1 MSKKVKDDTTKKP
14 IPSVEDNRDKTKKS
28 NEITISNFKMLDT
41 DKDKDKIDKINK
53 EKQDLLHNPYYSIDL
68 NTNKVKQNDR
78 VSFRVL
84 ANKPRDYKPKDD
96 NKEIIDLVH
105 QDYIRQMQHFNIDL
119 DKYLG
124 KTYTTIQELEEDIYS
139 FNSLYDKN
147 YYNGF
152 NYKVRNYADEKVKQ
166 DYLNKYADAIASTQ
180 YIEIK
185 EVCNDI
191 IEFVNEDIDNTEI
204 KRILDDEYLKD
215 IQKQI
220 KDAYSDNAS
229 DTDNDSNVSLIP
241 NTADFI
247 TPKADYITEFVN
259 DFNKDDVEIYT
270 YNLIKHYVYTD
281 ELNKL
286 NAEIESNKKYYKEV
300 STLYKAIDNKILK
313 IVSNFSKHL
322 SKLEKQNKTKAVKN
336 IVPTS
341 HTFNLVAPKI
351 FNTTYKM
358 GKYTSIDK
366 SNNLDYDVRLNIV
379 ADEIN
384 DLRDIIF
391 QEDITNKTLSLL
403 PIDLALFIGFTDLSA
418 INGNN
423 IPINMQDTLR
433 YITESK
439 NLKLKDN
446 KKLLQLYEDRL
457 RTFDKFKVKA
467 IITNKETNKQI
478 RFLDPISILEN
489 ARVLDTSSNQISYI
503 IGRSAILVI
512 LNYLA
517 DEMQQ
522 DYKAT
527 FSTANS
533 YINDSQSN
541 TIYTLNMKYYLIIKI
556 LQMGN
561 SKERLNKY
569 QPKINLN
576 QLYEQTALLKGVDE
590 LSKTEKARLRQSI
603 NKYLEHLKGKGLLLE
618 YDYKPFKEIASE
630 STTAITKKSD
640 AKDSIY
646 IKL

>member
-1 MSKKVKDDTTKKP
+1 MSKTIKKN
-14 IPSVEDNRDKTKKS
+14 IPSVEDNRDKTKTT
-28 NEITISNFKMLDT
+28 NNIQISNFKILDA
-41 DKDKDKIDKINK
+41 DKDKDKIDKLIK
-53 EKQDLLHNPYYSIDL
+53 EKQDALHNPYYSIDL
-68 NTNKVKQNDR
+68 NTNKVKQNNR
-78 VSFRVL
+78 VSFIVK
-84 ANKPRDYKPKDD
+84 ANKPFYTDETLKKQVKY
-96 NKEIIDLVH
+96 NNEILNYVY
-105 QDYIRQMQHFNIDL
+105 QDYLRLMRNYNTELDNFID
-119 DKYLG
+119 KEY
-124 KTYTTIQELEEDIYS
+124 KTIQELKDDIYK
-139 FNSLYDKN
+139 FNEFYDTS

-152 NYKVRNYADEKVKQ
+152 NLKIKNFLDDDVKK

-180 YIEIK
+180 LIEIK
-185 EVCNDI
+185 NVVDNI
-191 IEFVNEDIDNTEI
+191 IEFANVDLENTEI
-204 KRILDDEYLKD
+204 KRIIDIAYLKD
-215 IQKQI
+215 LQEQI
-220 KDAYSDNAS
+220 KDEYTDKSDKK
-229 DTDNDSNVSLIP
+229 DS
-241 NTADFI
+241 
-247 TPKADYITEFVN
+247 ITEFVD
-259 DFNKDDVEIYT
+259 DFNKDDIEFFA
-270 YNLIKHYVYTD
+270 YNLIRFYVYTD
-281 ELNKL
+281 ELSN
-286 NAEIESNKKYYKEV
+286 IELDIETNKKYFKEV
-300 STLYKAIDNKILK
+300 KSLYKSINDKIIK
-313 IVSNFSKHL
+313 VVSNFSKYL
-322 SKLEKQNKTKAVKN
+322 SKLEKQNKTKAIKN
-336 IVPTS
+336 ITPTS

-351 FNTTYKM
+351 FNTTYKL
-358 GKYTSIDK
+358 GRYTNIDK
-366 SNNLDYDVRLNIV
+366 DSNLDYDVKLNIV
-379 ADEIN
+379 ADEIS

-391 QEDITNKTLSLL
+391 QEDITNKQLSLL

-467 IITNKETNKQI
+467 VITNKETNKQI
-478 RFLDPISILEN
+478 KFLDPISILEN
-489 ARVLDTSSNQISYI
+489 ARVLDTSNNQISYI

-522 DYKAT
+522 DYKTT

-541 TIYTLNMKYYLIIKI
+541 TIYTLNMKYSIIIKI

-561 SKERLNKY
+561 SKSRLNKY
-569 QPKINLN
+569 NPKINLN

-603 NKYLEHLKGKGLLLE
+603 NKYLEHLKSKGLLLE
-618 YDYKPFKEIASE
+618 YDYKPFKELASE

-640 AKDSIY
+640 AKDSLY

>member
-1 MSKKVKDDTTKKP
+1 MSKT
-14 IPSVEDNRDKTKKS
+14 IPKVEDNRGKRKS
-28 NEITISNFKMLDT
+28 NQITISNYKELDT
-41 DKDKDKIDKINK
+41 EKDKAKIEQMI
-53 EKQDLLHNPYYSIDL
+53 KQKQRDLHNPYYSIDL
-68 NTNKVKQNDR
+68 NTNKVKQNER
-78 VSFRVL
+78 VSFIVQ
-84 ANKPRDYKPKDD
+84 ANKPKDYKPKDD
-96 NKEIIDLVH
+96 NKEILEIVH
-105 QDYIRQMQHFNIDL
+105 QDYLRQMKHFDIEL
-119 DKYLG
+119 DKFLDKEYNSIKDL
-124 KTYTTIQELEEDIYS
+124 QDDIYM
-139 FNSLYDKN
+139 FNELFDVN
-147 YYNGF
+147 YRNGF
-152 NYKVRNYADEKVKQ
+152 NIRVRNYLDDDVKK
-166 DYLNKYADAIASTQ
+166 DFLNKYADAIASTQ
-180 YIEIK
+180 YVEIK
-185 EVCNDI
+185 DVCSNL
-191 IEFVNEDIDNTEI
+191 IEFVDVDLNNTDIKKIIDD
-204 KRILDDEYLKD
+204 KYLLDLQE
-215 IQKQI
+215 QI
-220 KDAYSDNAS
+220 KDSYSDIS
-229 DTDNDSNVSLIP
+229 DKDVS
-241 NTADFI
+241 DDV
-247 TPKADYITEFVN
+247 KEFVD
-259 DFNKDDVEIYT
+259 DFNRDDLEFFI
-270 YNLIKHYVYTD
+270 YNLLKSYVYAD
-281 ELNKL
+281 ELEKI
-286 NAEIESNKKYYKEV
+286 NAEIKDNKKYYKEV
-300 STLYKAIDNKILK
+300 NTLYKTINNKILK
-313 IVSNFSKHL
+313 IVSNFSKYL

-336 IVPTS
+336 IVPTN

-351 FNTTYKM
+351 FNNTYPLN
-358 GKYTSIDK
+358 KYTSIDK
-366 SNNLDYDVRLNIV
+366 DSNLDYDVRLNIV

-391 QEDITNKTLSLL
+391 QEDITNKQLSLL

-439 NLKLKDN
+439 QLKLKDN

-522 DYKAT
+522 DYKTT

-533 YINDSQSN
+533 YINDSQNN
-541 TIYTLNMKYYLIIKI
+541 TIAILNMKYYLIIKI

-561 SKERLNKY
+561 SKGRLNKY
-569 QPKINLN
+569 NPKINLN

-603 NKYLEHLKGKGLLLE
+603 NKYLEHLKNKGLLLE
-618 YDYKPFKEIASE
+618 YDYKPFKELASE

-640 AKDSIY
+640 VKDSLF